1 MTAHTPQAADYSAAM
16 KRALELAGN
25 GPSWG
30 LNPQVGC
37 VLLDATGTIVAEGWH
52 QGSGTPHAE
61 IVALD
66 NLAALGR
73 KATDLTAVVTLE
85 PCAHTGKTGPCVE
98 ALITAGVG
106 RVVYSV
112 ADAGAH
118 SGGGAALLEKAG
130 IEVIGGVESIAG
142 EALIERWL
150 YSARHQKPW
159 VTLKWAMSLDGRS
172 AAADGSS
179 QWITGEQT
187 REKVHRDRSTHD
199 AIVVGTSTAVV
210 DNPRL
215 TARTPDGGLYDHQ
228 PLAVVVGER
237 DLPDDLVIR
246 EHPGGFL
253 HSATHDLPG
262 VLDDLYAR
270 DVRSVYVEGGATLAS
285 AFVKDHLVD
294 EFHITMGPVLLGGS
308 ITALGELG
316 VGTMKDAHQLRIRSV
331 ETFGDDVVITAR
343 SDQEGSR

>member
-1 MTAHTPQAADYSAAM
+1 MTADTPQRADYSAAM
-16 KRALELAGN
+16 KRARELASN

-37 VLLDATGTIVAEGWH
+37 VLLDPQGTIVAEGWH

-73 KATDLTAVVTLE
+73 KATDITAVVTLE
-85 PCAHTGKTGPCVE
+85 PCAHTGKTGPCAE
-98 ALITAGVG
+98 ALITAGIHT
-106 RVVYSV
+106 VVYSV
-112 ADAGAH
+112 ADPGAH
-118 SGGGAALLEKAG
+118 SGGGADLLEKAG
-130 IEVIGGVESIAG
+130 VDVIGGVESIAG
-142 EALIERWL
+142 AALIERWL
-150 YSARHQKPW
+150 HSARHQKPW

-187 REKVHRDRSTHD
+187 REKVHFDRSTHD
-199 AIVVGTSTAVV
+199 AIMVGTSTALV

-215 TARTPDGGLYDHQ
+215 TARTPEGGLYDHQ
-228 PLAVVVGER
+228 PLAVVVGGRE
-237 DLPDDLVIR
+237 LPDDLVIR
-246 EHPGGFL
+246 DHPGGFL
-253 HSATHDLPG
+253 HSTTRDLPG

-270 DVRSVYVEGGATLAS
+270 DIRSVYVEGGATLAS

-294 EFHITMGPVLLGGS
+294 EFHITLGPVLLGGPV
-308 ITALGELG
+308 TALGDLG
-316 VGTMKDAHQLRIRSV
+316 VGTMTDAHQLKITGVDS
-331 ETFGDDVVITAR
+331 FGDDVVITAR
-343 SDQEGSR
+343 SDHEGSR